1 MGGWDLV
8 GDSLMRA
15 LTYLFIMV
23 SSLGAMTLIAA
34 AAPGFLLRQRQAAK
48 RGMRRCFLWG
58 LIFTINC
65 VLIAALLRLM
75 DGVIAHVIALAILV
89 ALLVV
94 ALSGLAA
101 VSCEV
106 GRRVMALGHR
116 YEWSDLGCIIV
127 GTIVLFVTAVIPVL
141 GWLLFAGAL
150 LTGIGAFLDS
160 ATQDWRPSKK
170 QAHDCATQAH
180 ISTPN

>member
-8 GDSLMRA
+8 GDSLLRA
-15 LTYLFIMV
+15 LTYLFIMI

-34 AAPGFLLRQRQAAK
+34 AAPGFLLRQRQAAR

-58 LIFTINC
+58 MVFTINC
-65 VLIAALLRLM
+65 ILVAALLRLM
-75 DGVIAHVIALAILV
+75 EGVVGHVFALAIMV
-89 ALLVV
+89 TLLIVS
-94 ALSGLAA
+94 LSGLAA

-116 YEWSDLGCIIV
+116 YEWSDLGCIFV
-127 GTIVLFVTAVIPVL
+127 GTLVLFVTAVIPVL

-160 ATQDWRPSKK
+160 AVEDWRPGKTTRHTDSAE
-170 QAHDCATQAH
+170 AHV
-180 ISTPN
+180 STSN